1 MCRRGRRE
9 EEGKGRDG
17 TGAIKGRENSCSF
30 VYAQIADNERRQ
42 RWPRCMQQ
50 IRCEAAKLHFYLF
63 LLGEN
68 ADAGSDRCCRRGGRN
83 FLPPASTNSCNNKK
97 KKTTDLALC
106 RGCAGLCLDATRK
119 AGKTPWLPQLQQ
131 LCDCVCVCLCVCL
144 ACCLWAGSMNCRHL
158 SALRSWQRCRR
169 WQSDNERATIL
180 FLLIFLAHPSL
191 DLLPDLTLAPRC
203 CCCCRRCLLHGMAG
217 VVCAGVAFKGFGL
230 FRDNNNSNNNATTTT
245 CRESSGGF
253 RFHLAFRSAWG
264 NVNISSSSS
273 HNRLCLCAC
282 VCLCV
287 SMCVFVSLLGIA
299 LAPDRARPYSLSTLL
314 PHSVSLFFAGM
325 RRLFT
330 QLASRVAY
338 SDLLLLSVLC
348 SFPLCFC
355 HFAVDLALFIR
366 FPLPPSPIMDR
377 RRRRWPLLK
386 DFSRN
391 RRCGEISTFSC

>member
-1 MCRRGRRE
+1 MELLEGYATAKATKAAKDTFALTQTQRYLPQMCRRGRRD
-9 EEGKGRDG
+9 EEGKGRNG

-97 KKTTDLALC
+97 KNNRSRPVPRLRRPLPGCHKKSRKNSLA
-106 RGCAGLCLDATRK
+106 ATAAAALR
-119 AGKTPWLPQLQQ
+119 LR
-131 LCDCVCVCLCVCL
+131 VCVCLCVCL

-169 WQSDNERATIL
+169 WQSDSERATIL
-180 FLLIFLAHPSL
+180 FLLIFSAHPSL

-245 CRESSGGF
+245 CSESSGGF

-273 HNRLCLCAC
+273 HNRLCLC
-282 VCLCV
+282 V
-287 SMCVFVSLLGIA
+287 SMCVCVCVSAGYC
-299 LAPDRARPYSLSTLL
+299 PRP
-314 PHSVSLFFAGM
+314 
-325 RRLFT
+325 
-330 QLASRVAY
+330 
-338 SDLLLLSVLC
+338 
-348 SFPLCFC
+348 
-355 HFAVDLALFIR
+355 
-366 FPLPPSPIMDR
+366 
-377 RRRRWPLLK
+377 
-386 DFSRN
+386 
-391 RRCGEISTFSC
+391 